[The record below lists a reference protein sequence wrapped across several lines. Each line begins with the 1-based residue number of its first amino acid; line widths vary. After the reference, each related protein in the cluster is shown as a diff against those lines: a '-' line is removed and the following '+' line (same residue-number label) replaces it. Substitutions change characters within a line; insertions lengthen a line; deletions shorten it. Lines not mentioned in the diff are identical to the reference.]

1 MPELTKEDL
10 KSFPSFY
17 ESPRALGD
25 VLIGEDAAHPVIEA
39 SSTGN
44 DTALQSLLSQPQ
56 WISILREAPHY
67 IYEEDRPSEG
77 PNDVR
82 RVLAMQMSNLGRALI
97 VAAENGH
104 AAAVSALLTF
114 AKDHDIEQPD
124 EYVSRTMMSKV
135 IRNGHAAVVKA
146 WAPLDPGMLTR
157 RVSHQNMLPLY
168 EAVRQ
173 RRTGVAAALLDVGA
187 DPFRPNQN
195 PDMQVGSYHK
205 SMLSFAA
212 FHRGPHMTELLLARG
227 LPIAGSG
234 ALHTAATLGQLD
246 TMRLLMQHGADVNE
260 TLPAWSNRTP
270 MHFAAKRGEI
280 EAMKLLEENGALS
293 DVKDADGKT
302 PAQVLEE
309 AKH

>member
-1 MPELTKEDL
+1 M
-10 KSFPSFY
+10 
-17 ESPRALGD
+17 R
-25 VLIGEDAAHPVIEA
+25 I
-39 SSTGN
+39 
-44 DTALQSLLSQPQ
+44 
-56 WISILREAPHY
+56 
-67 IYEEDRPSEG
+67 
-77 PNDVR
+77 
-82 RVLAMQMSNLGRALI
+82 SNLGRALM

-104 AAAVSALLTF
+104 AAAVSALLAF
-114 AKDHDIEQPD
+114 AKEHDIEQPN

-135 IRNGHAAVVKA
+135 IRNGHADVVKA

-157 RVSHQNMLPLY
+157 RVAHQNMLPLY

-173 RRTGVAAALLDVGA
+173 GRTGVAAALLDVGA

-195 PDMQVGSYHK
+195 PDMQVLGYHK

-212 FHRGPHMTELLLARG
+212 FHRGPHMTEMLLARG

-260 TLPAWSNRTP
+260 TLPTWSNWTP
-270 MHFAAKRGEI
+270 MHFAAKRGQI
-280 EAMKLLEENGALS
+280 EAMKLLEENGAHS
-293 DVKDADGKT
+293 DVKDKEGKT

-309 AKH
+309 AKQ